1 MSRFRRLVIGV
12 SLVFLALVPISC
24 SDTEEIGEKVS
35 SQLLLHVGLRVEQAA
50 EPTPER
56 LEMME
61 SLGMNVD
68 NLESQR
74 IFIHLRQELDAS
86 QIEELQS
93 MGITLYLE
101 SWIPPVGAHS
111 TGFLLAVFLAN
122 SGGAWDNAKKFI
134 EAGNLGGKG
143 SEAHKATVIGDTV
156 GDPCK
161 DTSGPSL
168 NILIKLMSIVAL
180 VFLPLIIALI

>member
-1 MSRFRRLVIGV
+1 MSRFRRLFIGV

-24 SDTEEIGEKVS
+24 SGTEEIGEKVS

-56 LEMME
+56 LEVME
-61 SLGMNVD
+61 RLGMNVD

-86 QIEELQS
+86 QIAELES

-111 TGFLLAVFLAN
+111 TGFLLADMPVDELEELAIKDYVVLLDTAERVLEPKN
-122 SGGAWDNAKKFI
+122 PLSS
-134 EAGNLGGKG
+134 AG
-143 SEAHKATVIGDTV
+143 EM
-156 GDPCK
+156 PQ
-161 DTSGPSL
+161 
-168 NILIKLMSIVAL
+168 
-180 VFLPLIIALI
+180 